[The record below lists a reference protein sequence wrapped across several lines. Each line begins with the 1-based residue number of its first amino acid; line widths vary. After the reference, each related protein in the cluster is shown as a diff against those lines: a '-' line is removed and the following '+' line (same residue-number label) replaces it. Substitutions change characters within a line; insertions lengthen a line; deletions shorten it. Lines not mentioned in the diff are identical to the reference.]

1 MKGNEDNIYIS
12 IYIGKIIFVFFPQ
25 LTIGWGGGGYRF
37 WGYGHNQFS
46 PYILVTINLV
56 PIIFNL

>member
-25 LTIGWGGGGYRF
+25 LTFRRGGGGFDFGVLQQDDIFRF
-37 WGYGHNQFS
+37 KASN
-46 PYILVTINLV
+46 
-56 PIIFNL
+56 